1 MGRFERQAMAD
12 IATNPD
18 LTQRLRKEGHC
29 FNFFQALQLLEEK
42 LLKEKGIK
50 NPLDS
55 GAIRCVPDSS
65 LTFPPSDVKRI
76 EETPQGVFELTLTFM
91 GLVGVSSPLPLYF
104 SEYLARHED
113 NSQPLI
119 DFLNIFNHRCYSL
132 FYRAWKKYRFI
143 SYSFREPTPLS
154 RRIAMLAGLDPLR
167 LSDPA
172 YARLLS
178 YTGIFTGKC
187 RGKNAMI
194 SLLSDFFADLPVDVK
209 EYQPRWVEIRNPV
222 KMGVDVRLG
231 VNSIA
236 GTYSWDVS
244 GKFRVAVGPL
254 PRERFEQFLP
264 NSENIKKMK
273 ELISVFLAE
282 PLAYDI
288 EVKLQSSELVPVVLA
303 ANNTRLGETSS
314 LGESS
319 LHSDIKSIVI
329 E

>member
-1 MGRFERQAMAD
+1 MGLIERQAMAD
-12 IATNPD
+12 LTPAQD
-18 LTQRLRKEGHC
+18 LTRRLKKEGYE
-29 FNFFQALQLLEEK
+29 FNFFQALQLLEENF
-42 LLKEKGIK
+42 LKNKGIK

-65 LTFPPSDVKRI
+65 LMFPPSDVKRI
-76 EETPQGVFELTLTFM
+76 EEHRGVFELTLTFM

-143 SYSFREPTPLS
+143 SCAVRETDPLS
-154 RRIAMLAGLDPLR
+154 RRIALLAGLDPKL

-178 YTGIFTGKC
+178 YTGMFAGKR
-187 RGKNAMI
+187 RGKNAMT
-194 SLLSDFFADLPVDVK
+194 SFLSDFFMGLPVEIK
-209 EYQPRWVEIRNPV
+209 EYQPRWVKIQNPV
-222 KMGVDVRLG
+222 KMGVDVLLG
-231 VNSIA
+231 INSIA
-236 GTYSWDVS
+236 GSHSWDIS

-254 PRERFEQFLP
+254 PREKFEKFLP
-264 NSENIKKMK
+264 NSENIQKMK
-273 ELISVFLAE
+273 ELVSVFLAE

-288 EVKLQSSELVPVVLA
+288 EVMLQSSELVPVVLG
-303 ANNTRLGETSS
+303 ANATRLGETSS
-314 LGESS
+314 LGKSS
-319 LHSDIKSIVI
+319 GYSDIKSIVI